1 VRAVLRTKHYSLR
14 TEDAYA
20 HWIKRFILFH
30 GKRHPLEMGATEV
43 RAFLED
49 LAVEH
54 NVAASTQ
61 AQALNALVFLYDQVL
76 EQPFGEL
83 GEWSK
88 AKRPERVPVV
98 LSQQETDAVLERV
111 QGTHGL
117 MLRLIYATGMRL
129 MEGVRLRVK
138 DLDFDHKTIVIRDG
152 KGAKDCFAS
161 SKTRLHIAAP
171 PPRLDYDAAA

>member
-1 VRAVLRTKHYSLR
+1 MLK
-14 TEDAYA
+14 D
-20 HWIKRFILFH
+20 
-30 GKRHPLEMGATEV
+30 TEV

-49 LAVEH
+49 LAVGR

-76 EQPFGEL
+76 ERPFGEL

-98 LSQQETDAVLERV
+98 LSQRETDAVLEQV

-117 MLRLIYATGMRL
+117 MSRLIYATGMRL
-129 MEGVRLRVK
+129 MEGVRLRVNV
-138 DLDFDHKTIVIRDG
+138 FQRRRAGINCVR
-152 KGAKDCFAS
+152 
-161 SKTRLHIAAP
+161 R
-171 PPRLDYDAAA
+171 RR